1 MTSTPKL
8 VRRTLLTSSSQSHN
22 AQRRLFATLH
32 HSQRS
37 EEDVHF
43 VQQFLS
49 SELLFFQELPEL
61 AQRAI
66 AANAICQHIRPG
78 KEVIRHNDNALA
90 FYLVWSGSGTIFR
103 HGIEDDPD
111 RHATDQSTELDRR
124 HKRMY
129 GNETVRVIKGDTFG
143 EEGLLKRLDQFE
155 GDVNGH
161 ECVPA
166 SEASITVVADPTEG
180 MCVLVMDF
188 LLFTR
193 FIYPRRKTLCFAP
206 SHCIKILGTDSI
218 KRTPEQLEMVRR
230 FVARIAF
237 FQQLSK
243 EHQLELCRA
252 MRTERHYQKVNSV
265 KKSGLGKKNSGKH
278 IGSTGDA
285 RVIFQEGWTGNNFYV
300 IVSGVVSVHQQ
311 LTKKEQ
317 EIKKQKEEEYPDQT
331 AQYYTD
337 VAKRFHRH
345 ESSYG
350 PAVAELRH
358 GDSFGEQALH
368 GIGVFRNAS
377 IICQS
382 KEVLLMVIDRESY
395 IKIIKP
401 KSTCNSFWGCTR
413 NASVLLTNCFCYC
426 FFVVVVP
433 FYHRRRNCDE
443 YSLGNEICT
452 KSTVV

>member
-1 MTSTPKL
+1 MTSTRNL
-8 VRRTLLTSSSQSHN
+8 VRRTLLTSTSQSHN

-37 EEDVHF
+37 EEDIQF
-43 VQQFLS
+43 VLQFLS

-66 AANAICQHIRPG
+66 AVNAICQHIRPG
-78 KEVIRHNDNALA
+78 KEVIRHSDNALA
-90 FYLVWSGSGTIFR
+90 FYLVWSGSATIFR
-103 HGIEDDPD
+103 QGIEDDPD
-111 RHATDQSTELDRR
+111 SATDQSTELDKRN
-124 HKRMY
+124 KRMY

-143 EEGLLKRLDQFE
+143 EEGLLKRLDRFE

-161 ECVPA
+161 ESVPTC
-166 SEASITVVADPTEG
+166 EASITVVAHPTQG
-180 MCVLVMDF
+180 MCVLVIDF

-193 FIYPRRKTLCFAP
+193 FIYPHRKTLCFAP

-243 EHQLELCRA
+243 ENQLELCRA
-252 MRTERHYQKVNSV
+252 MRTERHYQNVSSV
-265 KKSGLGKKNSGKH
+265 KKSGLGKNSGKH
-278 IGSTGDA
+278 IGSTVDA

-311 LTKKEQ
+311 LTRKEQ
-317 EIKKQKEEEYPDQT
+317 EIRKQKEEDYPDQT
-331 AQYYTD
+331 TQYYTD

-345 ESSYG
+345 QSSYG

-401 KSTCNSFWGCTR
+401 KSTCNS
-413 NASVLLTNCFCYC
+413 L
-426 FFVVVVP
+426 
-433 FYHRRRNCDE
+433 
-443 YSLGNEICT
+443 
-452 KSTVV
+452 